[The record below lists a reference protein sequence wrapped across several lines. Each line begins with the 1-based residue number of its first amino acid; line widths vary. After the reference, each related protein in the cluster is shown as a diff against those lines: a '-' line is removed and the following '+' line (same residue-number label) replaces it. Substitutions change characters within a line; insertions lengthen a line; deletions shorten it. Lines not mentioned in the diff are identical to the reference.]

1 MFEMMSAAG
10 HMRDPELR
18 PVRDRRI
25 MIPVR
30 LRVPVDADRHFKPA
44 CTHHVEL
51 LFGSGQRIGH
61 RAFRSDLPTSL
72 AIFATA
78 LMHKSVRSG
87 VPSMVRSKKNAL
99 DPQSIIARLDGERLE
114 TKYQK
119 DQVVYSQGDA
129 ADSVFYVHSGKVKV
143 TVVSEE
149 GKEAVVAILLP
160 GSFCGEECLTGH
172 TLRIST
178 VKTLTECQ
186 LVRMA
191 KAGIVRAL
199 HEDHE
204 FSELFTAYLME
215 RNIRVQEDLVDQ
227 LLNSTEKRLA
237 RLLLILANYGKEERP
252 DPIVPKINQETLAEM
267 IGTSRTHVNF
277 FMNKFRQLGFIE
289 YNGDIKVNRS
299 LLNMLLHEKPQIAAS
314 D

>member
-1 MFEMMSAAG
+1 MAQSK
-10 HMRDPELR
+10 R
-18 PVRDRRI
+18 P
-25 MIPVR
+25 
-30 LRVPVDADRHFKPA
+30 A
-44 CTHHVEL
+44 
-51 LFGSGQRIGH
+51 S
-61 RAFRSDLPTSL
+61 
-72 AIFATA
+72 
-78 LMHKSVRSG
+78 
-87 VPSMVRSKKNAL
+87 
-99 DPQSIIARLDGERLE
+99 DPQAIIARLDGGRSEA
-114 TKYQK
+114 KYQR
-119 DQVVYSQGDA
+119 DQIVYSQGDP
-129 ADSVFYVHSGKVKV
+129 ADCVFYVQAGKIKV

-172 TLRIST
+172 KLRMST

-186 LVRMA
+186 LIRMA
-191 KAGIVRAL
+191 KASIVRAL
-199 HEDHE
+199 HEDHQ
-204 FSELFTAYLME
+204 FSELFTTYLME

-237 RLLLILANYGKEERP
+237 RLLLILANYGKEDRP

-299 LLNMLLHEKPQIAAS
+299 LLNMLLHEKPQIAS
-314 D
+314 PE

>member
-1 MFEMMSAAG
+1 MVQSKKSAP
-10 HMRDPELR
+10 DPE
-18 PVRDRRI
+18 
-25 MIPVR
+25 
-30 LRVPVDADRHFKPA
+30 A
-44 CTHHVEL
+44 
-51 LFGSGQRIGH
+51 
-61 RAFRSDLPTSL
+61 
-72 AIFATA
+72 
-78 LMHKSVRSG
+78 
-87 VPSMVRSKKNAL
+87 
-99 DPQSIIARLDGERLE
+99 IIAKLNGGKSEAV
-114 TKYQK
+114 YQR
-119 DQVVYSQGDA
+119 DQVVYSQGEA
-129 ADSVFYVHSGKVKV
+129 ADSVFYVQSGKVKV

-172 TLRIST
+172 KLRMST
-178 VKTLTECQ
+178 VKALTECR

-191 KAGIVRAL
+191 KASTMRAL
-199 HEDHE
+199 HDDHQ
-204 FSELFTAYLME
+204 FSELFTSYLME

-237 RLLLILANYGKEERP
+237 RLLLILANYGKEDRP

-299 LLNMLLHEKPQIAAS
+299 LLNMLLHEKPQIAAQE
-314 D
+314 